1 MKSIWA
7 MMVIVMF
14 YTFPAWAQDVDP
26 AIVKSC
32 FVGADIGE
40 TTPSCI
46 GQAANECQ
54 MRGYTTT
61 IGITQCIQAET
72 QEWDNL
78 LNRAYKATRADFTNS
93 DNALSD
99 NSIDLTDQLL
109 KAQRAW
115 IAFRDAECALA
126 YARWQDGSIRSVVHA
141 NCMMVM
147 TASRTIELRDMKG
160 N

>member
-1 MKSIWA
+1 MKSIGA
-7 MMVIVMF
+7 VMVMVMF
-14 YTFPAWAQDVDP
+14 YAFPASAQDADP
-26 AIVKSC
+26 AVVESC
-32 FVGADIGE
+32 FVGATAGE

-61 IGITQCIQAET
+61 LGITQCIQAET
-72 QEWDNL
+72 QEWDVL
-78 LNRAYKATRADFTNS
+78 LNREYKATRADFANR
-93 DNALSD
+93 DNALSA
-99 NSIDLTDQLL
+99 NSLDLTDQLL

-147 TASRTIELRDMKG
+147 TASRAIELRDMKG